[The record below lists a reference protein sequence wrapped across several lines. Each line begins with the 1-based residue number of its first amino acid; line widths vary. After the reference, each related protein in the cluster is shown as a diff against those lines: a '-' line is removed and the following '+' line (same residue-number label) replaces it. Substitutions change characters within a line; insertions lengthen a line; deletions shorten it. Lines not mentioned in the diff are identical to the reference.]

1 MIAKTY
7 RVKNRIEFEKDLHKV
22 MINLKTIYIVKDFSY
37 DKNNKEFVYTIEAND
52 NFHNELSKLGY
63 TSS

>member
-7 RVKNRIEFEKDLHKV
+7 RVKNKIEFEKDLHKV
-22 MINLKTIYIVKDFSY
+22 MFNLKTPYIVKAFSY
-37 DKNNKEFVYTIEAND
+37 DKNKKEFVFTIEAND
-52 NFHNELSKLGY
+52 NFHNELSNLGY